1 MRDCLCIEYFS
12 IGYNKTLYITCLGSP
27 VLLKA
32 RPNSKVHFNIYT
44 LNNITCSKITF
55 YYPLCF
61 IFLSIFI
68 WVLFDNTT
76 TKFQFVETF
85 SWSPMSNFYVSFGV
99 DGISLFFV
107 LLTTL
112 FTPIA
117 LLCSW
122 EFPNKGPGFLNKG
135 YVSAF

>member
-1 MRDCLCIEYFS
+1 MPL
-12 IGYNKTLYITCLGSP
+12 IGGVSLFILPFDRVFGKQKAVKMVRLTG
-27 VLLKA
+27 LLI
-32 RPNSKVHFNIYT
+32 S
-44 LNNITCSKITF
+44 LITF
-55 YYPLCF
+55 
-61 IFLSIFI
+61 FLSIFI

-76 TKFQFVETF
+76 TKFQFLETF

-122 EFPNKGPGFLNKG
+122 EFPKKGPSFLNKG
-135 YVSAF
+135 YVSAFLIMETFILIVFTSLDLLVF